1 MASKE
6 TAFMDK
12 MICYLKGS
20 GFTLAKD
27 GIRTMRNHVPSIYDM
42 CLRHYGNEK
51 EMRPQ
56 IEKDFYQLKK
66 ALARA
71 EHYALRASKY
81 KPQRFRT
88 INFLRGRAIK
98 YCEEAKVNFD
108 RMFR

>member
-12 MICYLKGS
+12 MIYYLKGS
-20 GFTLAKD
+20 GFSLAKD
-27 GIRTMRNHVPSIYDM
+27 GIRNMRNHVPSIYDM
-42 CLRHYGNEK
+42 CLRHYSNDK
-51 EMRPQ
+51 EMRPI
-56 IEKDFYQLKK
+56 IERDFYFLKK
-66 ALARA
+66 ALGRA

-81 KPQRFRT
+81 KPQRYMT

-98 YCEEAKVNFD
+98 YCEEAKGIFD